1 MCGGV
6 ATPPEPGGVTY
17 LSQRSITMNIQ
28 STSWPLTQKQLSLS
42 CLMGPLHFY
51 VSQRYFKRPSLYLTG
66 GGTLTIIL
74 KKTAKTREFECGA
87 NMSYSKSLQHNP

>member
-1 MCGGV
+1 MAIDAETTEFIMLNWDHCIFTSLNV
-6 ATPPEPGGVTY
+6 IIIQQLLMMNPP
-17 LSQRSITMNIQ
+17 SIWQ
-28 STSWPLTQKQLSLS
+28 
-42 CLMGPLHFY
+42 
-51 VSQRYFKRPSLYLTG
+51 